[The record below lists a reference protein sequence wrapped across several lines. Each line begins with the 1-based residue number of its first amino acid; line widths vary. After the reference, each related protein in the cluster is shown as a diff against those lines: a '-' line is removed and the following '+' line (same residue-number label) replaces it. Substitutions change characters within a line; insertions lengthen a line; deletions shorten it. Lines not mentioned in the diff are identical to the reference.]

1 MNPIDLLL
9 EPLAYDFFV
18 RALVASAGG
27 GRLRIGGYGGG
38 TGTEG
43 VALKRRLLAR
53 EGVTL
58 PD

>member
-1 MNPIDLLL
+1 MLFRSVIPCHR
-9 EPLAYDFFV
+9 V
-18 RALVASAGG
+18 VASAGG
-27 GRLRIGGYGGG
+27 GRRRIGGYGGG
-38 TGTEG
+38 DGPAG